1 MDTVANQ
8 AGVLFAGA
16 AERLCIGRE
25 GTIVRERKPGALLPG
40 SFNPV
45 HAGHWGLAAAAARQL
60 GVEVDFELSI
70 PNVDKPALAP
80 GIALERAQQ
89 FRGRAHLW
97 LTRAPT
103 FEQKASL
110 FPGTVFVVGADTAAR
125 IVAPRYY
132 DGSVSVKSS
141 LGRIR
146 ECGCRFLVACRVNEQ
161 GRLTGLENLDMPA
174 AFASMF
180 QALPAN
186 EFRLDLSSTLM
197 RAQQG

>member
-8 AGVLFAGA
+8 AGVFFAKA
-16 AERLCIGRE
+16 AERICIGPE
-25 GTIVRERKPGALLPG
+25 GTIVSERKPEAVLPG

-80 GIALERAQQ
+80 CVALERAKQ
-89 FRGRAHLW
+89 FAGRAHFW

-103 FEQKASL
+103 FVQKAGL

-132 DGSVSVKSS
+132 EGNVSLESS

-146 ECGCRFLVACRVNEQ
+146 ACGCRFLVACRVDD
-161 GRLTGLENLDMPA
+161 RARPTGLEDLDIPA
-174 AFASMF
+174 AFAGLF
-180 QALPAN
+180 QTLPAN
-186 EFRLDLSSTLM
+186 EFRLDISSTLM